1 MRVNN
6 IDNVMKVYKKEMS
19 TVNQKA
25 KTEKKDKI
33 EISEKARDY
42 QFAINKAKE
51 LPDIREEKVASIK
64 AAIEAGTYEVSA
76 EKIADK
82 ILSKSKLI
90 SKYNEW

>member
-19 TVNQKA
+19 TINQRA